1 MSNELFDEALINKVL
16 FLLARKIED
25 ELPVLMK
32 EVYDGC
38 KGEKAQSPTPIGLT
52 PLPAESLS
60 FTRFAYERIGTL
72 KKHRR
77 LRTAANYKTA
87 LNSLSRFLK
96 MQDIPFRK
104 LDPDR
109 IAAYQGWL
117 EAGNISLNTISCYM
131 RCLRAI
137 YNKAIEMGYTKQPA
151 PFRGVYTKIAE
162 TSKRAMPAEY
172 LRRLQALRLRE
183 DESPAFVRDLFLFCF
198 FTRGMSFI
206 DMAFLRKS
214 QVRDGY
220 ILYKRHKTQQEIRIK
235 LEPYIQEII
244 SRYWSNPTVYI
255 FPIITVTDSVAADIQ
270 YRSRECYY
278 NRVLKKLGKRIRLDI
293 PLSFYVARHT
303 WASLAFQHKVEL
315 EIISKALGHTN
326 TNTTLIYIKSIEND
340 VAVNEANQGLI
351 ERIFT

>member
-16 FLLARKIED
+16 FMLARKIED

-32 EVYDGC
+32 EVYDRC

-60 FTRFAYERIGTL
+60 FTRFAYERICTL

-198 FTRGMSFI
+198 FYAGNVF
-206 DMAFLRKS
+206 
-214 QVRDGY
+214 Y
-220 ILYKRHKTQQEIRIK
+220 RHG
-235 LEPYIQEII
+235 
-244 SRYWSNPTVYI
+244 
-255 FPIITVTDSVAADIQ
+255 F
-270 YRSRECYY
+270 
-278 NRVLKKLGKRIRLDI
+278 
-293 PLSFYVARHT
+293 
-303 WASLAFQHKVEL
+303 
-315 EIISKALGHTN
+315 
-326 TNTTLIYIKSIEND
+326 
-340 VAVNEANQGLI
+340 
-351 ERIFT
+351 FT